1 MIAPFDI
8 FRTNEDGSLLWRG
21 EASDL
26 NDARVRAQALARLEK
41 TEYIIFSQRT
51 GNRIV
56 VKSEPA
62 SGKPD

>member
-8 FRTNEDGSLLWRG
+8 FKTNQDGSLLWRG
-21 EASDL
+21 EATDL
-26 NDARVRAQALARLEK
+26 DDAKIRAQKLARLEK

-56 VKSEPA
+56 VKAEAA
-62 SGKPD
+62 SSKPD